1 MKKIL
6 KPLFVF
12 LVIFFV
18 GTYVYFF
25 SGIVFPWQEEEVAQ
39 TVQEWGGLA
48 PFPDNISNVRMS
60 KSGSAFTRTF
70 EIEFD
75 AEATAIEKWI
85 KESKRLKDNK
95 PVYNTDATLFEVY
108 PGEQNAT
115 GGTVEVKRNHVK
127 IRMMWS

>member
-6 KPLFVF
+6 SLFFIFCAVF
-12 LVIFFV
+12 CI

-25 SGIVFPWQEEEVAQ
+25 SGIVFPWQQEEVAL
-39 TVQEWGGLA
+39 TVQQWGGLA
-48 PFPDNISNVRMS
+48 PFPDDISNVRMS

-70 EIEFD
+70 EVEFD

-108 PGEQNAT
+108 PGEQKAT